1 MIIETI
7 PSEVFGVTIN
17 NVEIIHKK
25 VEEVE
30 LQSSYGMVG
39 GIIGESTFYYLSKN
53 GIKLGHIFA
62 IYFSQD
68 NENYKEENL
77 KGFFTEWFS
86 SINNNV

>member
-30 LQSSYGMVG
+30 LRNTDGMVG
-39 GIIGESTFYYLSKN
+39 GFVGESTFYYLSKN
-53 GIKLGHIFA
+53 GIKLGHVFA
-62 IYFSQD
+62 IYYSQD
-68 NENYKEENL
+68 NEYYDESEL
-77 KGFFTEWFS
+77 FGFFVDNLN
-86 SINNNV
+86 INNNV